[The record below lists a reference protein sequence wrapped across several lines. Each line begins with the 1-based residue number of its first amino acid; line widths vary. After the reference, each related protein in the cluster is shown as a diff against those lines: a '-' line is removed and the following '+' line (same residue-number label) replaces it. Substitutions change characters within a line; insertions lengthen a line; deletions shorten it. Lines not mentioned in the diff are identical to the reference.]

1 MDVDE
6 GSKVKYK
13 KRKGSSSP
21 TPLENS
27 GKVASPTPFPKSFKE
42 MATLSTY
49 KVPSSLKSVTL
60 SKIFSGIR
68 NPLLL
73 KRILHSFFGIL
84 EG

>member
-6 GSKVKYK
+6 GSRVKYE

-21 TPLENS
+21 TPLENH
-27 GKVASPTPFPKSFKE
+27 GKVAIPTPFPKSFKE

-49 KVPSSLKSVTL
+49 KGPSSLKSVTL

-68 NPLLL
+68 NPLFL
-73 KRILHSFFGIL
+73 KRTLHSFFGIS

>member
-6 GSKVKYK
+6 GSKVKYE

-21 TPLENS
+21 TPLENP
-27 GKVASPTPFPKSFKE
+27 GKVTSPTPFPKSFKE
-42 MATLSTY
+42 MVTLSIY
-49 KVPSSLKSVTL
+49 KGPSSLKSVTL

-68 NPLLL
+68 NPLFL
-73 KRILHSFFGIL
+73 KRILHSFFGIS

>member
-6 GSKVKYK
+6 GSRVKYE

-21 TPLENS
+21 NPLENP

-42 MATLSTY
+42 MVTLSIY
-49 KVPSSLKSVTL
+49 KGPSSLKSVTL
-60 SKIFSGIR
+60 SKIFSDIR
-68 NPLLL
+68 NPLFL